1 MNISKQSLTISS
13 FDYKTVS
20 ERVKPSL
27 VKMAEIFK
35 RKVRIYN
42 KIHPKVSLETESI
55 ETNDVDGRGLSII
68 FNVNSS
74 SVVLDWNTDE
84 GYVLDVKSA
93 DSKNILA
100 EIDAETIY
108 GARHALETLSQL
120 ISSLPSTAEDT
131 T

>member
-1 MNISKQSLTISS
+1 M
-13 FDYKTVS
+13 
-20 ERVKPSL
+20 KPAL
-27 VKMAEIFK
+27 EKMSEIFK

-42 KIHPKVSLETESI
+42 NGHPKAVDIVVES
-55 ETNDVDGRGLSII
+55 NDIDGRGLSII

-74 SVVLDWNTDE
+74 SSILDWNTDE

-120 ISSLPSTAEDT
+120 ISCLSSPAEET